1 MRQGEARGGMG
12 RQGEAKIGKGAMG
25 TIASY
30 LLSHPRETVG
40 VICEYLTYLRG
51 SVVRCVD
58 RGSLFSITLLNHTQN
73 RTVRTH
79 NMVTRAVYAILIL
92 VGLLAAAHPVEA
104 GARITFNN
112 YRRFYEKSKL
122 KKLQYGRAEEF
133 TFGRYQSPDAINE
146 AMSGCRSP
154 SSFKHHSAID
164 GRDGF
169 YCSTRLG
176 GEWTH
181 LKLLY
186 QP

>member
-1 MRQGEARGGMG
+1 
-12 RQGEAKIGKGAMG
+12 
-25 TIASY
+25 
-30 LLSHPRETVG
+30 
-40 VICEYLTYLRG
+40 
-51 SVVRCVD
+51 
-58 RGSLFSITLLNHTQN
+58 
-73 RTVRTH
+73 
-79 NMVTRAVYAILIL
+79 MVTRAVYAILIL

-186 QP
+186 QLSTMTVVSCMLSCI